1 MTANISR
8 ENYACSATVLV
19 QKDAPLDLLLGT
31 DLHASLGFLLLET
44 GSDGRALDL
53 LQDKTW
59 EVSELNT
66 AKQPKDCHK
75 ETAPESATSEET
87 PQPTVL

>member
-1 MTANISR
+1 MGAGVKARLSPPKLTLQNYGGGDLDIIRQMTANISR

-59 EVSELNT
+59 EVS
-66 AKQPKDCHK
+66 
-75 ETAPESATSEET
+75 
-87 PQPTVL
+87 

>member
-19 QKDAPLDLLLGT
+19 QKDAPLDLLLGA

-53 LQDKTW
+53 LQDKT
-59 EVSELNT
+59 
-66 AKQPKDCHK
+66 
-75 ETAPESATSEET
+75 
-87 PQPTVL
+87 